1 MGGPRKPI
9 LLAVGI
15 FFSCA
20 TAATAVPI
28 PESPLEGGADEF
40 VGTPAIPR
48 PIRAKLPP
56 RHPFM
61 APNQRSNIHNDGY
74 QTDVY
79 RWRGPLGR
87 AMSRTST
94 FYAHECASITFDS
107 QGRLVT
113 VCVGLEAPFLALLA
127 PRTLEELARYQLPPR
142 QPGGGNLLTDFSGGG
157 YFYLDHRDRAVVPTT
172 TRHVFVIRATDAP
185 GFRLERDYDL
195 TAAVPAGDGIISAL
209 PDWRGRIWFA
219 SKQGVVGFI
228 LPRSGAIRSRDLG
241 EPIGNSFAVDETGG
255 VFIVSDRAMY
265 RFQAGRGSRPRIAWR
280 RRYHNDGTVKPG
292 QTQAGSGTTPTLI
305 GRRWVAITDNAD
317 PVHVVVLNRRR
328 GVKRRLVCRIPVFRK
343 GASSTDQ
350 SLIAINRSIVAA
362 NNFGYS
368 VAGTMNGATTPSPGF
383 ERIRIRRRGRG
394 CVKVWRSDERA
405 PSAVPKLSLRTGLIY
420 TYSKPPREDD
430 TDAWYFTAIDF
441 RSGRTTFRRLTGTG
455 LGYNNHYAPVTIGPD
470 RTAYI
475 GVLGGMVSV
484 RDTR

>member
-15 FFSCA
+15 FLSSA

-28 PESPLEGGADEF
+28 PESPLESGAEAF
-40 VGTPAIPR
+40 VGSAATPR

-74 QTDVY
+74 QTDAY

-87 AMSRTST
+87 NMSRTST

-107 QGRLVT
+107 EGRLVT
-113 VCVGLEAPFLALLA
+113 ICVGLERPFLAMLE
-127 PRTLEELARYQLPPR
+127 PRTLNELARYDLPPR
-142 QPGGGNLLTDFSGGG
+142 QPGGGNIFTDFSGGG
-157 YFYLDHRDRAVVPTT
+157 YFYLDHRDRAVAPTT
-172 TRHVFVIRATDAP
+172 TRHLLVIGETDAP
-185 GFRLERDYDL
+185 GFELQRDYDL
-195 TAAVPAGDGIISAL
+195 SGVVPAGDGIISAL

-219 SKQGVVGFI
+219 SKKGIVGYL
-228 LPRSGAIRSRDLG
+228 LPASGEIRSRDLA

-255 VFIVSDRAMY
+255 VFIVSDEALY
-265 RFQAGRGSRPRIAWR
+265 RFQAGRGPMPKIAWR

-292 QTQAGSGTTPTLI
+292 QTQAGSGTTPTVI
-305 GRRWVAITDNAD
+305 GRRWIAITDNAD
-317 PVHVVVLNRRR
+317 PVHILVLKRRR

-343 GASSTDQ
+343 GSSSTDQ
-350 SLIAINRSIVAA
+350 SLIAINRSLVAA

-368 VAGTMNGATTPSPGF
+368 VTSTMNGATTPAPGF
-383 ERIRIRRRGRG
+383 ERVRIRRGGRG
-394 CVKVWRSDERA
+394 CVKLWRSDERA
-405 PSAVPKLSLRTGLIY
+405 PSAVPKLSLGAGLVY
-420 TYSKPPREDD
+420 TYSKPPRNDD
-430 TDAWYFTAIDF
+430 TDAWYFTAIDW
-441 RSGRTTFRRLTGTG
+441 RSGRTVYRRLAGTG
-455 LGYNNHYAPVTIGPD
+455 FGYNNHYAPVTIGPD
-470 RTAYI
+470 GTAYI
-475 GVLGGMVSV
+475 GVLGGMVAL